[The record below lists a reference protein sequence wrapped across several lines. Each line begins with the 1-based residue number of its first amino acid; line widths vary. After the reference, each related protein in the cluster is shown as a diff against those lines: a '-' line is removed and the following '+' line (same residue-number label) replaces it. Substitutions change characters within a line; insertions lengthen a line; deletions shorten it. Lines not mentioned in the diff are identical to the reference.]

1 MLFLRLEQH
10 QRIQVGKLG
19 TLGFSAS
26 HYLYFSSA
34 LGGLAPRIQRHRSH
48 KKKLHWHI
56 DHLTA
61 SAKVE

>member
-34 LGGLAPRIQRHRSH
+34 LGGPRES
-48 KKKLHWHI
+48 
-56 DHLTA
+56 
-61 SAKVE
+61 SATDPIKRNFTGISTT